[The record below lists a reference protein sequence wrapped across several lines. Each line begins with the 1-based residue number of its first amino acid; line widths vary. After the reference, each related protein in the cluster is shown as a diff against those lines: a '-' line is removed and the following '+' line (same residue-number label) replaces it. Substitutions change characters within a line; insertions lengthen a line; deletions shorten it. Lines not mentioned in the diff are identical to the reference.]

1 MLLTNT
7 LIFLSCS
14 LCAGV
19 YQYYKYIHN
28 WSLQPFSQDCGLASH
43 ATYVVCFNFIH
54 EWQDLQFN
62 VDSERQ
68 IFNKLFMAILFTIK
82 VFARNVLKVMEF
94 SILQRRCHPFTRC
107 IKKIAGQP
115 FYNVIFY
122 LRRTEDKRVYLCLPL
137 IRKCCQIVTFS
148 TSYFEHLFL

>member
-62 VDSERQ
+62 VDSEQQ
-68 IFNKLFMAILFTIK
+68 IFEKLFMAILFTFPEFLPEICWKEIAEKNTFRISFWCLAWSSNPVFLSNKPTHYLLDHGDFILISAFYYIHK
-82 VFARNVLKVMEF
+82 VVLF
-94 SILQRRCHPFTRC
+94 RDHTL
-107 IKKIAGQP
+107 
-115 FYNVIFY
+115 
-122 LRRTEDKRVYLCLPL
+122 
-137 IRKCCQIVTFS
+137 
-148 TSYFEHLFL
+148 